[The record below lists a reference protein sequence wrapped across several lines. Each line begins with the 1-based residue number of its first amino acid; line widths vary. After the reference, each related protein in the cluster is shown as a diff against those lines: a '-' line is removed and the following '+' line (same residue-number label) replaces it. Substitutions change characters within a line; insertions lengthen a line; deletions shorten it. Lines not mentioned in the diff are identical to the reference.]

1 MILELLFSIALI
13 ITGGHVI
20 DGKLKLHHYSD
31 GDYKEIFFLKEK
43 REISKKCIKH
53 SKVEVISYKNFKH
66 TDGTTKKN
74 YKIRETDND

>member
-31 GDYKEIFFLKEK
+31 EDYKEIFFLKEK

>member
-1 MILELLFSIALI
+1 MPNARRS
-13 ITGGHVI
+13 
-20 DGKLKLHHYSD
+20 KCR
-31 GDYKEIFFLKEK
+31 KEIFFLKEK